1 MTDEELEEMKEEF
14 PNAWWNLNYEE
25 YPDLDEEDIIQDVI
39 KAIDSKDKLYF
50 QYLSDY
56 VMDLREWIKER
67 ESLMCE
73 YGCVYTDSLIVY
85 CLCEKNF
92 EMAEYFKNEG
102 YEITESHAVQQLLR
116 EECRE
121 GMQWLLDNDL
131 LSWCYG
137 LWSTWRELCAKWD
150 AGKAKEEK
158 VEETDENTE
167 EEIDENYWY
176 DRCEYW
182 RGQWKT
188 LNEENKR
195 LKAILDENGISY

>member
-14 PNAWWNLNYEE
+14 PNAWWNLDYEE

-92 EMAEYFKNEG
+92 EMAEYFKNER

-116 EECRE
+116 KECRE

-131 LSWCYG
+131 LSWCDG
-137 LWSTWRELCAKWD
+137 LWSTWRALCEKWD
-150 AGKAKEEK
+150 L
-158 VEETDENTE
+158 T
-167 EEIDENYWY
+167 
-176 DRCEYW
+176 
-182 RGQWKT
+182 
-188 LNEENKR
+188 
-195 LKAILDENGISY
+195 